1 MNTAVIERLEFA
13 PPPQGGFGR
22 AFGLALAAHLLLILA
37 LTWGLRWKNEPHD
50 LAVQAELWSP
60 SVQQASP
67 KAAPRPPAPAV
78 EHQPPPAPQPP
89 PKPAP
94 KPEPVVKPPPSQADA
109 QAQRD
114 ADIAL
119 ARKKQ
124 EEARKVE
131 AAREQ
136 QKRDREAA
144 EQERRELAQKKAA
157 DEKKRK
163 EDEQRK
169 LAEKKKAEEAEERR
183 QAAAEAKKKAEAQ
196 KRAEAEA
203 ERKAEAAAQAQAKAK
218 AAAQAKAADD
228 ARHKANVARSL
239 AMAGGADSEGGSA
252 AGKGKGG
259 GKAGGQDE
267 RDAGPSGNYAG
278 RIRAVVR
285 PKIVFTD
292 DVPGNPVAEV
302 EVRTD
307 ESGLI
312 ISRRITRSSG
322 VKSWDEAV
330 LRALDRTERL
340 PSDNGRYWNPLQI
353 VFKLRD

>member
-1 MNTAVIERLEFA
+1 MNVAAIERAEFA

-37 LTWGLRWKNEPHD
+37 LTWGLRWKNEPQD

-60 SVQQASP
+60 TVQRAAP
-67 KAAPRPPAPAV
+67 KAAPRAPAPQV
-78 EHQPPPAPQPP
+78 EPPPPPAAPPQPR
-89 PKPAP
+89 
-94 KPEPVVKPPPSQADA
+94 PEPALKPPPLQVDE

-124 EEARKVE
+124 EEARQ
-131 AAREQ
+131 AAAQREQ
-136 QKRDREAA
+136 ARREREKKEQA

-157 DEKKRK
+157 EEQKRK
-163 EDEQRK
+163 QDELRK
-169 LAEKKKAEEAEERR
+169 LAAKKQAEEAEQRR

-203 ERKAEAAAQAQAKAK
+203 ERKAEAQAKAR
-218 AAAQAKAADD
+218 AAAQARAAED

-239 AMAGGADSEGGSA
+239 AMAGSADSEGGSA
-252 AGKGKGG
+252 AGKGRGG
-259 GKAGGQDE
+259 GSAGGQDE

-278 RIRAVVR
+278 RIRAAVR
-285 PKIVFTD
+285 PNIVFTD
-292 DVPGNPVAEV
+292 DAPGNPVAEV

-307 ESGLI
+307 QVGNI

-322 VKSWDEAV
+322 VRTWDDAV
-330 LRALDRTERL
+330 LRALDRTEKL
-340 PSDNGRYWNPLQI
+340 PSDNGRYWNPMLI
-353 VFKLRD
+353 TFRLRD